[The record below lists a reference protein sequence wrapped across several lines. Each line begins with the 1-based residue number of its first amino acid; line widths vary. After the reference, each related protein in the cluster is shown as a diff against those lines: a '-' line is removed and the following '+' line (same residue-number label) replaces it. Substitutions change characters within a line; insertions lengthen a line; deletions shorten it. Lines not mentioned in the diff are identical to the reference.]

1 MEAVVMERNAYSK
14 ELMVFGLVILVMA
27 LFSAGMV
34 VLKDGLPAIPSAR
47 TRPQP
52 AMLSETEQLEV
63 AQTTVIKYFAELHD
77 GNYEQAVKHF
87 DGSFLVLQALNPN
100 DPTED
105 HVALLEDACEIN
117 GFLCL
122 DVLEV
127 SSVEKMDD
135 HTYQVEVVFQNE
147 DGSAYTV
154 DSTNAVD
161 ANPFLFTVIERDG
174 EFFVQDLPLAVND

>member
-1 MEAVVMERNAYSK
+1 MERNSYSK
-14 ELMVFGLVILVMA
+14 EMMVFALVILIMA
-27 LFSAGMV
+27 GAV
-34 VLKDGLPAIPSAR
+34 VGLTVLRNGLPTIPDAR

-52 AMLSETEQLEV
+52 AVLSEAEQVEV
-63 AQTTVIKYFAELHD
+63 AQTTLIKYFAELHD

-122 DVLEV
+122 DVLEITSAKKV
-127 SSVEKMDD
+127 DD
-135 HTYQVEVVFQNE
+135 HTYQVEVVFKNE
-147 DGSAYTV
+147 DGSAVTTE
-154 DSTNAVD
+154 SIQSVD
-161 ANPFLFTVIERDG
+161 ANPFVFTVIEHEG
-174 EFFVQDLPLAVND
+174 AFFVQDLPLALHN

>member
-1 MEAVVMERNAYSK
+1 MQRNEYAK
-14 ELMVFGLVILVMA
+14 EWMMLGVVILIMA
-27 LFSAGMV
+27 LISVGLITLRNGMPPSA
-34 VLKDGLPAIPSAR
+34 DAR

-52 AMLSETEQLEV
+52 DVLTEAEQLEA
-63 AQTTVIKYFAELHD
+63 AQTTVKKYFAELHD

-122 DVLEV
+122 NVLEIT
-127 SSVEKMDD
+127 SVEKIDD

-147 DGSAYTV
+147 DGTAYSAE
-154 DSTNAVD
+154 SINSVD
-161 ANPFLFTVIERDG
+161 ANPFLFTVIEEEG
-174 EFFVQDLPLAVND
+174 KFFVQDLPLAPLD